1 MAVKE
6 KIGDNVVLCCY
17 EKPGDFCHRHILIK
31 WLGEGQELSWLK
43 FKIDLESF
51 LARPD
56 FVTVL

>member
-31 WLGEGQELSWLK
+31 WLGEGQELS
-43 FKIDLESF
+43 
-51 LARPD
+51 
-56 FVTVL
+56 